1 MAFLCISMGIAAV
14 TNFGLSHFS
23 HEHDDYYKQLNIMDI
38 ITLAVIVL
46 LALGIG
52 LWLIF
57 RSSPDF
63 DTRYSRGVDGF
74 KVDDSGNLIPK
85 SSFNV
90 VDSRITN
97 VK

>member
-1 MAFLCISMGIAAV
+1 
-14 TNFGLSHFS
+14 
-23 HEHDDYYKQLNIMDI
+23 MDI

-74 KVDDSGNLIPK
+74 NVRDDGTLVP
-85 SSFNV
+85 
-90 VDSRITN
+90 
-97 VK
+97 